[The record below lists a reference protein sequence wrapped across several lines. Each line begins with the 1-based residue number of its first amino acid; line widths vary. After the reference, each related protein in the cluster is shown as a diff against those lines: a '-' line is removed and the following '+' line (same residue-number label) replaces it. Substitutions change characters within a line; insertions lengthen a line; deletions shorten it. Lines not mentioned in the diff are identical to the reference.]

1 MQTLDWAPFPDQ
13 KTKTTKKKQ
22 NRGAGEQN
30 AADLMKQHVQFTV
43 CVCFLSDS
51 TTLELTRPDGIISSL
66 APSITETAPAL
77 QEAQW
82 ILLEFAVE
90 EVRSNAQTGDGCC
103 FQLQIIWSE
112 M

>member
-1 MQTLDWAPFPDQ
+1 MQQPSLDFFNTEENVNANVGLGSIPRPKNQ
-13 KTKTTKKKQ
+13 NNNKKTQ

-66 APSITETAPAL
+66 ASSITETAPAL
-77 QEAQW
+77 QEAQ
-82 ILLEFAVE
+82 
-90 EVRSNAQTGDGCC
+90 
-103 FQLQIIWSE
+103 
-112 M
+112 